1 MFLKPMN
8 LKKTPFFERHIEN
21 NGRMVDFSGWALPVE
36 YKSLLQ
42 EAKAVRNSCG
52 LFDASHM
59 GEIIVKG
66 QKAFDFVQR
75 LTPNDIGLI
84 DVFGMQYNV
93 FLNPEGG
100 IIDDLMVYRLEQ
112 DILCVVNASNKGKV
126 LNWLNS
132 QNEEDVEILDISDN
146 IALISLQ
153 GPNSCEVSEKVF
165 GKDISNLKYM
175 HFLKKEFK
183 DQEIII
189 SRSGYTGEDGFE
201 IYADWQKACC
211 WWDCLVEEGREFGL
225 TLCGLGSRDV
235 LRIETGYSLY
245 GHEIDDSTN
254 PYEASLGWIV
264 KMNKNFIAKENV
276 LRFKKNILKRKK
288 IGFIMKDRSFP
299 RQGYKIYSD
308 GREVGEVCSGAYSPN
323 INKSIGMAYVRYD
336 LAAIGTIIDV
346 EIRNKF
352 YKAEISE
359 LPFIKAKI
367 KKQVSI
373 DI

>member
-1 MFLKPMN
+1 
-8 LKKTPFFERHIEN
+8 
-21 NGRMVDFSGWALPVE
+21 
-36 YKSLLQ
+36 
-42 EAKAVRNSCG
+42 
-52 LFDASHM
+52 
-59 GEIIVKG
+59 
-66 QKAFDFVQR
+66 
-75 LTPNDIGLI
+75 
-84 DVFGMQYNV
+84 
-93 FLNPEGG
+93 
-100 IIDDLMVYRLEQ
+100 
-112 DILCVVNASNKGKV
+112 
-126 LNWLNS
+126 
-132 QNEEDVEILDISDN
+132 
-146 IALISLQ
+146 
-153 GPNSCEVSEKVF
+153 
-165 GKDISNLKYM
+165 
-175 HFLKKEFK
+175 
-183 DQEIII
+183 
-189 SRSGYTGEDGFE
+189 TGEDGFE
-201 IYADWQKACC
+201 IYVDWQEACC
-211 WWDCLVEEGREFGL
+211 WWDRLVEEGRKFGL